1 MASTIGSIAVLG
13 TGTMGLPIARN
24 LARAG
29 LYVSAWDRTP
39 ERVAPLRDEGV
50 TVAPDPADAVRG
62 RDALLTML
70 SDADAVTSVAEQA
83 LPAARDDT
91 IWIQLSTIG
100 LAGTERCVALADQHG
115 VALVDSPVLG
125 TKGPAEQ
132 GQLTVLAS
140 GPEQALDR
148 CAAVFD
154 AIGQRTLRA
163 GPTGAG
169 TRLKL
174 VANEWIVALVESA
187 AESLAL
193 AEGLGVDPR
202 MFLQAIEGGP
212 LDLPYLHAKA
222 DMMLKRSFEPPQF
235 SLRLAA
241 KDAALVV
248 EAAEREG
255 LDLPV
260 ARAIAQRLAEGAQE
274 HGDEDL
280 AATFRTSA
288 PTTGRR

>member
-13 TGTMGLPIARN
+13 TGTMGLPIARR

-29 LYVSAWDRTP
+29 LYVSAWNRSA
-39 ERVAPLRDEGV
+39 EHAAPLRDEGV
-50 TVAPDPADAVRG
+50 TVASDPDEAVRG

-83 LPAARDDT
+83 LPSARDDA
-91 IWIQLSTIG
+91 IWIQMSTIG
-100 LAGTERCVALADQHG
+100 LAGIERCVALADQHG
-115 VALVDSPVLG
+115 VTLVDSPVLG
-125 TKGPAEQ
+125 SQGPAEQ

-148 CAAVFD
+148 CAPAFD

-174 VANEWIVALVESA
+174 VTNEWIVALVEGA
-187 AESLAL
+187 AEAFAL
-193 AEGLGVDPR
+193 AEGLGIDPR
-202 MFLQAIEGGP
+202 LFLQSVEGGP
-212 LDLPYLHAKA
+212 LDLPYLHLKGE
-222 DMMLKRSFEPPQF
+222 MMLERSFPPQF

-241 KDAALVV
+241 KDAALVA

-274 HGDEDL
+274 HGEEDL

-288 PTTGRR
+288 PKTARR

>member
-1 MASTIGSIAVLG
+1 MASPVRSIAVLG
-13 TGTMGLPIARN
+13 TGTMGLPIARH

-29 LYVSAWDRTP
+29 LDVAAWSRTP
-39 ERVAPLRDEGV
+39 EHAAPLREDGV
-50 TVAPDPADAVRG
+50 LVAGDPAEAVRD

-70 SDADAVTSVAEQA
+70 SDADAVTSVAERA
-83 LPAARDDT
+83 LPAARDDAL
-91 IWIQLSTIG
+91 WIQMSTVG
-100 LAGTERCVALADQHG
+100 LAGIERCMALADQHG

-140 GPEQALDR
+140 GPDQALER
-148 CAAVFD
+148 CEPVFD

-163 GPTGAG
+163 GSTGMG

-174 VANEWIVALVESA
+174 VINEWLVALVEGA
-187 AESLAL
+187 AETIAL

-202 MFLQAIEGGP
+202 LFLKAVEGGP
-212 LDLPYLHAKA
+212 LDLPYLRVKGQ
-222 DMMLKRSFEPPQF
+222 MMLDRSFPAQF

-260 ARAIAQRLAEGAQE
+260 ARAIAQRLAEGARE
-274 HGDEDL
+274 YGEEDM
-280 AATFRTSA
+280 AATFRMSA
-288 PTTGRR
+288 PKTAHS